1 VPTATNPQAP
11 PQTNSWSGRSVILL
25 VLAWIA
31 LQFSG
36 LFSPGLL
43 DDVDSIY
50 IEVAREMMLR
60 HDYVTPFANG
70 VRFFDKPPL
79 MYWMAAL
86 GMKLFGIH
94 DWAARLPMAFC
105 VLLLALAVYALGIRF
120 FGERGGFYS
129 ALIISTSI
137 GTYLYT
143 RFYIPD
149 ILLALWMTLAAHLLL
164 LALDAVAAHNKRRTL
179 LYCWGFAAVMAL
191 NVLTKGLIGAVFPIG
206 LVFVYLAL
214 TRQLHLA
221 KRLHLLSSTGVFL
234 LLAGP
239 WHFLAA
245 HRNPPVGP
253 SNVEARGWFWFYII
267 NEHFMRFLGKRIP
280 HDYGQV
286 PVILFWALLG
296 IWLMPWGAFLPGA
309 LLRFW
314 RDTGFWNALRNHPA
328 SPISP
333 RRREAAFLLLSWAL
347 LVLGFFSFSSRQEYY
362 SLPALPALALM
373 TGGILAQAEQHD
385 VRARHSVLIAAKWF
399 LVPFCTVIAVIC
411 GYFAITAPTP
421 PPGTDIFSL
430 LTSNPEMYTL
440 SLGHIFDLTG
450 SAMGLFRGPL
460 AGTAISM
467 LCVGL
472 VSYYLRLHRRFY
484 AANLVL
490 AIAMCGVLLSA
501 HEGLSR
507 FYPTLGSKPL
517 ADAVNQVVQPQDI
530 IILDG
535 EYTSGSSLNFY
546 TRHQLHFVNG
556 RVNGMWYGSFW
567 PDAPKIFEDDA
578 SLHALWSG
586 PQRIFLLTYDP
597 TKRTADLA
605 PFGPVISMASSG
617 GKTILTNR

>member
-1 VPTATNPQAP
+1 VSTATNPQISFQKKYSP
-11 PQTNSWSGRSVILL
+11 RSILLL

-31 LQFSG
+31 LQFTG
-36 LFSPGLL
+36 LFTPGLL

-60 HDYVTPFANG
+60 RDYVTPFANG

-79 MYWMAAL
+79 MYWMAAA

-94 DWAARLPMAFC
+94 DWAARLPMALC
-105 VLLLALAVYALGIRF
+105 VLLLAFAVYALGTRF

-164 LALDAVAAHNKRRTL
+164 LALDAIAAHNKRRTL
-179 LYCWGFAAVMAL
+179 LCCWAFAAVMAL
-191 NVLTKGLIGAVFPIG
+191 NVLTKGLIGLVFPIG

-214 TRQLHLA
+214 TRQLHLL
-221 KRLHLLSSTGVFL
+221 KRLHTLSSSLVFL
-234 LLAGP
+234 LLALP
-239 WHFLAA
+239 WHVLAA
-245 HRNPPVGP
+245 HRNPPVG
-253 SNVEARGWFWFYII
+253 EARGWFWFYVI
-267 NEHFMRFLGKRIP
+267 NEHFLRFLGKRIP

-286 PVILFWALLG
+286 PVILFWILLG
-296 IWLMPWGAFLPGA
+296 VWLMPWGAFLPGA
-309 LLRFW
+309 LVRFW
-314 RDTGFWNALRNHPA
+314 REAKDGIA
-328 SPISP
+328 SLNKTSTVTPKQ
-333 RRREAAFLLLSWAL
+333 REAALILLTWAL

-373 TGGILAQAEQHD
+373 TGGMLALAEQHD
-385 VRARHSVLIAAKWF
+385 SRARHSVLIASKWF
-399 LVPFCTVIAVIC
+399 LVPLCTLVAILC

-421 PPGTDIFSL
+421 APGTDIATL
-430 LTSNPEMYTL
+430 LTSNPEMYNL

-472 VSYYLRLHRRFY
+472 VSYWLRLKRQPY
-484 AANLVL
+484 AATLVL

-501 HEGLSR
+501 HEGLAR

-517 ADAVNQVVQPQDI
+517 ADAINRTLQPQDMI
-530 IILDG
+530 LLDG

-546 TRHQLHFVNG
+546 CRHQLHFVNG

-567 PDAPKIFEDDA
+567 PDAPKIFEDEA
-578 SLHALWSG
+578 SLRTLWSS
-586 PQRIFLLTYDP
+586 PQRIFFLTYD
-597 TKRTADLA
+597 TKKRTADLA
-605 PFGPVISMASSG
+605 PFGPVKVIATSG
-617 GKTILTNR
+617 GKTILTNQ